1 MAYDYIIVGAGTAG
15 CLLANRLSQDP
26 AVSVLL
32 LEAGPR
38 PRGLWVRMPAGVS
51 KLIFPG
57 PMNWGFST
65 EPEPHLNGR
74 QIYAPR
80 GRGLGG
86 SSLINGMAFFRG
98 QPEDYDSWSQF
109 GVDGWHWRDVLPYFR
124 KLEQRVQGD
133 ARVRGRDGELAV
145 TDPRY
150 LHASSLDFIRAG
162 VNSGIPANDDFNASS
177 ADGIGPIQFTIRD
190 GERHSSSRAFLE
202 PVKSR
207 PNLQVLTGA
216 HATRIV
222 LAGGRATG
230 VEILQGGHKRVL
242 PARREVILCAG
253 AFGSPAL
260 LQLSGIGPGAE
271 LQRLGIPVA
280 RELPGVGRNLQ
291 DHMYIH
297 HTYRTT
303 PGSSLNASI
312 QGWRSVLH
320 GVVR

>member
-98 QPEDYDSWSQF
+98 QPRGLRQL
-109 GVDGWHWRDVLPYFR
+109 VAVR
-124 KLEQRVQGD
+124 
-133 ARVRGRDGELAV
+133 RGRLA
-145 TDPRY
+145 
-150 LHASSLDFIRAG
+150 L
-162 VNSGIPANDDFNASS
+162 
-177 ADGIGPIQFTIRD
+177 
-190 GERHSSSRAFLE
+190 
-202 PVKSR
+202 
-207 PNLQVLTGA
+207 
-216 HATRIV
+216 
-222 LAGGRATG
+222 
-230 VEILQGGHKRVL
+230 
-242 PARREVILCAG
+242 ARRAALLPQARAAG
-253 AFGSPAL
+253 AG
-260 LQLSGIGPGAE
+260 
-271 LQRLGIPVA
+271 
-280 RELPGVGRNLQ
+280 
-291 DHMYIH
+291 
-297 HTYRTT
+297 
-303 PGSSLNASI
+303 
-312 QGWRSVLH
+312 
-320 GVVR
+320 